1 VGWVCRGLGSNSLT
15 GPLPTELGMLT
26 ALTNLCV
33 RRPHPPRLDA
43 CAVTGLWAEYGGGSG
58 CRFLSYNSLTGT
70 LPTELGAMDAL
81 TSLYVRHPHPPRP
94 DACTVTGLWAEYGG
108 GVGCRWL
115 YQNSLTGP
123 LPTEL
128 GTMDAMAYLCV
139 RRPHPPCLDA
149 CAVTGL
155 WAEHGGG
162 VGEQISTR
170 EQSHGAAADRAGH
183 HGLADQAVRVPPS
196 PTVPGRVRRHRVV
209 G

>member
-81 TSLYVRHPHPPRP
+81 TWLYVRHPHPPRP

-155 WAEHGGG
+155 WAERGGG
-162 VGEQISTR
+162 VWCAGIYTTTISRGRFPQSWAPWTR
-170 EQSHGAAADRAGH
+170 CNSCACASLTHRACT
-183 HGLADQAVRVPPS
+183 RVPS
-196 PTVPGRVRRHRVV
+196 PG
-209 G
+209 